1 MTTGVPRAV
10 LGWRHLVPRRPRI
23 DKPGRLHHVLNRGQ
37 DRQEIFRRPGDYRFF
52 LALLACA
59 ERAGR
64 IRLHAFCLM
73 PNHFYLLV
81 ESVNGDIA
89 STMQWVQGRYAG
101 YFNCTREHVGHVFG
115 GRFHSF
121 PVLTAAYLFTLI
133 RYIDRNP
140 LKTRDPVDPLN
151 FQWCSAYHYARV
163 GPRPRWLSRDLIDR
177 FFTHRPGRGQSREA
191 AYRAAFRIGIPDPAG
206 DDVVET
212 RVAGRS
218 RQPDELDA
226 MLHMRPDDLARWLC
240 RRASRE
246 APITAPLAMVDAGS
260 VLRAVASA
268 RDANPAGSLRLR
280 GVTRRDVLS
289 LVEAGLLRDLCGRTY
304 ASAGEALGTSG
315 SRVRQRCALHRI
327 ALVED
332 ERYLDLASRVAH
344 RRLRKC
350 ARSRYSE
357 VSEWV

>member
-1 MTTGVPRAV
+1 M
-10 LGWRHLVPRRPRI
+10 PRRPRV
-23 DKPGRLHHVLNRGQ
+23 DKPGRLHHAINRGQ
-37 DRQEIFRRPGDYRFF
+37 DRQEIFRRRGDYRFF

-73 PNHFYLLV
+73 PNHFHLLV
-81 ESVNGDIA
+81 ESVNGDIS

-140 LKTRDPVDPLN
+140 LKTRKPVDPLQ
-151 FQWCSAYHYARV
+151 FEWCSAFHHAQA
-163 GPRPRWLSRDLIDR
+163 GPRPRWLTRDLVDR
-177 FFTHRPGRGQSREA
+177 FIASGLARGQGREA
-191 AYRAAFRIGIPDPAG
+191 AYRAAFRIGKLDPAG
-206 DDVVET
+206 DELVEA

-218 RQPDELDA
+218 RDPDELDA
-226 MLHMRPDDLARWLC
+226 MLLMGPGELAEWLN
-240 RRASRE
+240 RRARRE
-246 APITAPLAMVDAGS
+246 TPITTPLAMVDAGS
-260 VLRAVASA
+260 VLRAVAFA
-268 RDANPAGSLRLR
+268 REAGAAGSLRLR
-280 GVTRRDVLS
+280 GVTRRDILS

-304 ASAGEALGTSG
+304 ASSGAALGTSA
-315 SRVRQRCALHRI
+315 SRVRQRCSLHRI

-332 ERYLDLASRVAH
+332 ERYLRLAARVAH
-344 RRLRKC
+344 RAL
-350 ARSRYSE
+350 ALAFGPE
-357 VSEWV
+357 VLVVTRDIECV

>member
-1 MTTGVPRAV
+1 M
-10 LGWRHLVPRRPRI
+10 PRRPRI

-59 ERAGR
+59 VRAGR

-73 PNHFYLLV
+73 PNHFHLLL
-81 ESVNGDIA
+81 ESVDGDIS
-89 STMQWVQGRYAG
+89 STMQWIQGRYAG

-140 LKTRDPVDPLN
+140 WKTRDPVDPLH
-151 FQWCSAYHYARV
+151 FQWCSAYHHARV
-163 GPRPRWLSRDLIDR
+163 GPRPRWLAQDLIAR
-177 FFTHRPGRGQSREA
+177 FIGPRVASGQSQEA
-191 AYRAAFRIGIPDPAG
+191 AYRETFRIGVPDPAG
-206 DDVVET
+206 DELVEA

-218 RQPDELDA
+218 REPDQLDT
-226 MLHMRPDDLARWLC
+226 MLRMRPGELAGWMT

-246 APITAPLAMVDAGS
+246 SPISVPLAMVDAGS
-260 VLRAVASA
+260 VLRAVGAA
-268 RDANPAGSLRLR
+268 RDAGAGGSLHLR
-280 GVTRRDVLS
+280 GVTRRDILL

-304 ASAGEALGTSG
+304 ASAGNVLGTSAG
-315 SRVRQRCALHRI
+315 RVRQRCALHRT
-327 ALVED
+327 ALLED
-332 ERYLDLASRVAH
+332 DRYLDLAARVAH
-344 RRLRKC
+344 RALTLAFGPETLAVMRDIEC
-350 ARSRYSE
+350 A
-357 VSEWV
+357 

>member
-1 MTTGVPRAV
+1 M
-10 LGWRHLVPRRPRI
+10 PRRPRI

-37 DRQEIFRRPGDYRFF
+37 DRQEIFRRPSDHRFF

-59 ERAGR
+59 VRVGR

-73 PNHFYLLV
+73 PNHFHLLV
-81 ESVNGDIA
+81 ESVNGDIS
-89 STMQWVQGRYAG
+89 STMQWVQGRYAA

-121 PVLTAAYLFTLI
+121 PVLSAAYLFTLI

-140 LKTRDPVDPLN
+140 LKTRDPVDPLL
-151 FQWCSAYHYARV
+151 FRWCSATHHARV

-177 FFTHRPGRGQSREA
+177 FLVPLLARGQCREA

-206 DDVVET
+206 DELVES

-218 RQPDELDA
+218 REPDELDA
-226 MLHMRPDDLARWLC
+226 MLLMGFDELARWLS

-246 APITAPLAMVDAGS
+246 SPISVPLAMVDAGS
-260 VLRAVASA
+260 VIRAVASA
-268 RDANPAGSLRLR
+268 RGSNAAGSMRLR

-304 ASAGEALGTSG
+304 ASAGEILGTSG
-315 SRVRQRCALHRI
+315 GRVRQRCALHRV
-327 ALVED
+327 ALMED
-332 ERYLDLASRVAH
+332 ERYLDLTSRVAH
-344 RRLRKC
+344 RAIKL
-350 ARSRYSE
+350 AFGPE
-357 VSEWV
+357 VHLATRDIECV